1 MAEVSEGTEDRLP
14 ESVDR
19 VRASNPGHLTLSGTN
34 TYLIGEPAWVVDPG
48 PPGEEQLERVIEAAR
63 RRGGIEGIVL
73 THRHTDHAGAAM
85 ELRSAANATLAFAEV
100 SGDPPALGFREPS
113 ADDLVA
119 DVALSDGDEVGPF
132 EVIAT
137 PGHSSDHLSFRVDRL
152 LFCGDTVLGEGSVFI
167 PPGEDAMREYFE
179 SLRKLSRLSLE
190 TLCPGHG
197 PVVWDPPAKLQE
209 YIEHRLDRER
219 RLSAALA
226 AGVRRQHDLLDQV
239 WDDVPLELRP
249 AAALTLEAHLE
260 KLEGEGRL
268 PTGVE
273 RLRF

>member
-1 MAEVSEGTEDRLP
+1 MAEVSEGAEDRLP
-14 ESVDR
+14 EGVDR

-48 PPGEEQLERVIEAAR
+48 PHGEEQLERVIEAAR

-73 THRHTDHAGAAM
+73 THRHMDHAGAAM
-85 ELRSAANATLAFAEV
+85 ALREAADATLAFAEV
-100 SGDPPALGFREPS
+100 SGDPPTLGFREPS
-113 ADDLVA
+113 ADDLMA
-119 DVALSDGDEVGPF
+119 DVALSDGDEIGPF

-137 PGHSSDHLSFRVDRL
+137 PGHSPDHLSFRVDRL

-190 TLCPGHG
+190 ALCPGHG
-197 PVVWDPPAKLQE
+197 PIVWDPPAKLQD

-226 AGVRRQHDLLDQV
+226 GGARKRADLLDEV
-239 WDDVPLELRP
+239 WDDVPLELRS

-260 KLEGEGRL
+260 KLESEGRL